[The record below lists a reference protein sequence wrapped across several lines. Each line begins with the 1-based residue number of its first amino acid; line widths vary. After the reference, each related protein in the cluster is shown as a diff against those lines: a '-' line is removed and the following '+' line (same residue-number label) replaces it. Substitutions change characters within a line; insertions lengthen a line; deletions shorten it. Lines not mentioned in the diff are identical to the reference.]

1 MKMEKVMKNLYS
13 PYNGDSF
20 VAYIRLRFSLLAI
33 LAVVAFILM
42 LSLTTIDF
50 GSVTAIL
57 FLFVAFSI
65 PALSVYS
72 YIQIKN
78 YMGDAFSS
86 LTDLTKSISH
96 GDFEH
101 RISNITSN
109 NEFAEMAWQLND
121 VTDQFEA
128 FMKEIDTS
136 TQYASEHK
144 FFRKPMHH
152 GLRGMLKRTIK
163 NVSRSLDFQEETNI
177 LKDLQEYLDRSTQL
191 ILTAI
196 DSFTQGDLT
205 VTIDKE
211 REGDVIAKIIDSFNK
226 MVKSQ
231 EEIIIQIDDAVGA
244 TASASAEIS
253 ASAEEMAAG
262 AQEQSSQTSEVAISV
277 EHVTETI
284 MQTTENTSQ
293 AAENANHS
301 KEIAEN
307 GGKVFT
313 QLENG
318 MNNIAEVVIQ
328 SSEIVNKLGQSS
340 EKIGEIIQVIDE
352 IADQTNLLALNAAIE
367 AARAGEQGRG
377 FAVVA
382 DEVRKLAERT
392 TKSTKEIAE
401 MIKTIQDETHNAV
414 NSMEKGRNEVEVGKV
429 SVKEAGKSLSEIIE
443 TSNNVM
449 SIINNVAEA
458 SKGEADEAEQIRLN
472 ISGINTVAQETAIG
486 VEQIAVAS
494 EDLNKLTEN
503 LQSLI
508 SKFTLSNEKANINY
522 N

>member
-1 MKMEKVMKNLYS
+1 M
-13 PYNGDSF
+13 
-20 VAYIRLRFSLLAI
+20 
-33 LAVVAFILM
+33 AFILM
-42 LSLTTIDF
+42 LTLTQIDF
-50 GSVTAIL
+50 SSISAIL
-57 FLFVAFSI
+57 FLVIAIAIPVISI
-65 PALSVYS
+65 YS
-72 YIQIKN
+72 YIQVKN
-78 YMGDAFSS
+78 YMNDAFTSINN
-86 LTDLTKSISH
+86 LTQSISQ
-96 GDFEH
+96 GNFET
-101 RISNITSN
+101 RISNIDSN
-109 NEFAEMAWQLND
+109 NEFAKMAWQLND

-144 FFRKPMHH
+144 FYRKPMHH
-152 GLRGMLKRTIK
+152 GMRGMLKKTIK
-163 NVSRSLDFQEETNI
+163 NVSTSLNFQEETNI
-177 LKDLQEYLDRSTQL
+177 LKDLQAYLDRSTQL
-191 ILTAI
+191 ILKAI
-196 DSFTQGDLT
+196 DAFTQGDLT
-205 VTIDKE
+205 VTIHKE
-211 REGDVIAKIIDSFNK
+211 REGDVISSIIDSFNM

-231 EEIIIQIDDAVGA
+231 EEIIIKIYDAVGA

-262 AQEQSSQTSEVAISV
+262 AQEQSSQTSEVAVSV
-277 EHVTETI
+277 EHVTQTI

-293 AAENANHS
+293 AATHANHS

-307 GGKVFT
+307 GGKVFA
-313 QLENG
+313 QLESG
-318 MNNIAEVVIQ
+318 MNNIAEVVMQ
-328 SSEIVNKLGQSS
+328 SSEIVNKLGKSG

-401 MIKTIQDETHNAV
+401 MIKSIQDETKNAV

-429 SVKEAGKSLSEIIE
+429 SVRDAGQSLNEIIE
-443 TSNNVM
+443 TSNTVM
-449 SIINNVAEA
+449 SIISEVAEA
-458 SKGEADEAEQIRLN
+458 SKGEADEAEQIRHN

-486 VEQIAVAS
+486 VEQIAIAS
-494 EDLNKLTEN
+494 EDLNRLTEN

-508 SKFTLSNEKANINY
+508 SKFTLSNHEKSMA
-522 N
+522 